1 MLQNLMPKIMGFIVI
16 IITLALGP
24 AIYTANLAVVNW
36 VATAP
41 STGDVTEFLG
51 LGVVA
56 GFGAF
61 IIILGL
67 LVSGGIFAVAG
78 VKNQLR
84 GAGMKDVLAV
94 VGTVVIIIV
103 MLTMF
108 PTILTYTDN
117 LIQAAITAGDNLG
130 QVGFSIIPIVIYIGV
145 IAGAGW
151 TQAHE
156 FNKMRKGAGT
166 RRSIANGVVN
176 N

>member
-1 MLQNLMPKIMGFIVI
+1 
-16 IITLALGP
+16 
-24 AIYTANLAVVNW
+24 
-36 VATAP
+36 
-41 STGDVTEFLG
+41 
-51 LGVVA
+51 
-56 GFGAF
+56 
-61 IIILGL
+61 
-67 LVSGGIFAVAG
+67 
-78 VKNQLR
+78 
-84 GAGMKDVLAV
+84 
-94 VGTVVIIIV
+94 